1 MTLAETLTLSA
12 YFFVVIILAV
22 YGWHR
27 YYLVYLYK
35 SNSDKEPKTPPAPD
49 PWPVVTI
56 QLPLYNEMYV
66 ADRLIEAVCRIE
78 YPRERLEIQVLDDST
93 DETASIAELAVRR
106 YAAQGIDIKFY
117 HRADRAGYKAGALE
131 AGLKVA
137 RGEFVGIFDA
147 DFIPTSDFLLKLI
160 PHFANPKI
168 GMVQA
173 RWGHIN
179 QDYSLLTKIQSIL
192 LDGHFV
198 LEHGGRHRGG
208 RFFNFNGTAG
218 VWRRIAIED
227 AGGWQHD
234 TLTEDLD
241 LSYRAQL
248 NGWQFVFLS
257 DVIAPAEVPVEMN
270 AFKSQQHRWA
280 KGSIQTC
287 RKLLPRIL
295 RADIPLGVK
304 VEAFF
309 HLTANFNYILMCFL
323 SILIFPSMV
332 IRYNMGWYEMMLIDV
347 PLFFA
352 ATFSVCN
359 FYMICQ
365 REIHR
370 DWMSRIKYLPFLMS
384 IGIGLS
390 INNTR
395 AVIEALLNKQ
405 SEFTRTPKYHIEGA
419 SDEWVGK
426 KYRQSVAVQPL
437 IELALGLYFTWT
449 VFYALAN
456 QIYGTVPFLLLF
468 QIGFLYTGVM
478 SIVQQYAGESGVVA
492 AGLEKRATSGS

>member
-1 MTLAETLTLSA
+1 MTPFETLTLA
-12 YFFVVIILAV
+12 TYFFVLIVLAI

-27 YYLVYLYK
+27 YYLVYLYMRNK
-35 SNSDKEPKTPPAPD
+35 GNEPKADRPLDPA
-49 PWPVVTI
+49 PVVTI

-66 ADRLIEAVCRIE
+66 ADRLIEAVCAIE
-78 YPRERLEIQVLDDST
+78 YPRELVEIQVLDDSV
-93 DETASIAELAVRR
+93 DETRSIAESAVRR
-106 YAAQGIDIKFY
+106 FAAQGIDIKYF
-117 HRADRAGYKAGALE
+117 HREDRVGFKAGALE
-131 AGLKVA
+131 AGLKTA
-137 RGEFVGIFDA
+137 RGEFIAIFDA
-147 DFIPTSDFLLKLI
+147 DFLPTSDFLTRLM
-160 PHFANPKI
+160 PHFGDPGV

-179 QDYSLLTKIQSIL
+179 QDYSLLTKIQAIL

-198 LEHGGRHRGG
+198 LEHGGRNRSG

-218 VWRRIAIED
+218 VWRRSAIDD

-248 NGWQFVFLS
+248 RGWRFVFLS
-257 DVIAPAEVPVEMN
+257 DLIAPAEVPVEMN

-287 RKLLPRIL
+287 RKLLPRLL
-295 RADIPLGVK
+295 RAKLPLAVK
-304 VEAFF
+304 AEAFF
-309 HLTANFNYILMCFL
+309 HLTANFNYPFMCVMSILM
-323 SILIFPSMV
+323 FPAMV
-332 IRYNMGWYEMMLIDV
+332 IRYNMGWYEMLLIDV

-359 FYMICQ
+359 FYMVCQ

-370 DWMSRIKYLPFLMS
+370 DWRARIKYLPFLMS

-395 AVIEALLNKQ
+395 AVVEALLNKQ
-405 SEFTRTPKYHIEGA
+405 SDFNRTPKYRIEGDA
-419 SDEWVGK
+419 DEWVSK

-437 IELALGLYFTWT
+437 VELMLGLYFTWT

-456 QIYGTVPFLLLF
+456 QIYGTVPFLVLF
-468 QIGFLYTGVM
+468 QIGFLYTGLL
-478 SIVQQYAGESGVVA
+478 SIVQQYAGDSVVA
-492 AGLEKRATSGS
+492 PGLQPGRQGS

>member
-1 MTLAETLTLSA
+1 MTPSESITLAA
-12 YFFVVIILAV
+12 YFFVLIVLAI

-27 YYLVYLYK
+27 YYLVYLYMT
-35 SNSDKEPKTPPAPD
+35 NRDKEPKPGPPLD
-49 PWPVVTI
+49 PLPVVTI

-66 ADRLIEAVCRIE
+66 TDRLVEAVCRID
-78 YPRERLEIQVLDDST
+78 YPHDRLEIQVLDDST
-93 DETASIAELAVRR
+93 DETRSIAEMAVRR
-106 YAAQGIDIKFY
+106 FATEGIDIKYY
-117 HRADRAGYKAGALE
+117 HRTDRTGYKAGALE
-131 AGLKVA
+131 AGLKTA
-137 RGEFVGIFDA
+137 RGEFIAIFDA
-147 DFIPTSDFLLKLI
+147 DFSPTSDFLTRLM
-160 PHFANPKI
+160 PHFRDPHI

-198 LEHGGRHRGG
+198 LEHGGRNRSG

-218 VWRRIAIED
+218 VWRRVAIDE

-248 NGWQFVFLS
+248 LGWKFVFVS

-287 RKLLPRIL
+287 RKLLPRLL
-295 RADIPLGVK
+295 RAKLPLSVK
-304 VEAFF
+304 AEAFF
-309 HLTANFNYILMCFL
+309 HLTANFNYPFMCLL
-323 SILIFPSMV
+323 SILMFPAMV

-359 FYMICQ
+359 FYMVCQ

-370 DWMSRIKYLPFLMS
+370 DWRTRIKYLPFLMS

-395 AVIEALLNKQ
+395 AVFEALLNKQ
-405 SEFTRTPKYHIEGA
+405 SEFTRTPKYRIEGD
-419 SDEWVGK
+419 SDDWMGK
-426 KYRQSVAVQPL
+426 KYHQSVAVQPL
-437 IELALGLYFTWT
+437 VELALGLYFTWT

-468 QIGFLYTGVM
+468 QIGFLYTGLV
-478 SIVQQYAGESGVVA
+478 SLVQQHATDSEVVA
-492 AGLEKRATSGS
+492 AGLQPGRQGS

>member
-1 MTLAETLTLSA
+1 MTPVETLTLAS

-27 YYLVYLYK
+27 YYLVYLYMR
-35 SNSDKEPKTPPAPD
+35 NRDKQPKQGPSLSPT
-49 PWPVVTI
+49 PVVTI

-66 ADRLIEAVCRIE
+66 ADRLIDAVCRLD
-78 YPRERLEIQVLDDST
+78 YPREQLEIQVLDDST
-93 DETASIAELAVRR
+93 DETQSIAELAVRR
-106 YAAQGIDIKFY
+106 FAAQGIDIKYY
-117 HRADRAGYKAGALE
+117 HRTDRTGFKAGALE
-131 AGLKVA
+131 AGLSVA
-137 RGEFVGIFDA
+137 RGEYVGVFDA
-147 DFIPTSDFLLKLI
+147 DFIPTSDFLKRLM
-160 PHFANPKI
+160 PHFADSGV

-179 QDYSLLTKIQSIL
+179 EDYSLLTKIQAIL

-198 LEHGGRHRGG
+198 LEHGGRNRGG

-218 VWRRIAIED
+218 IWRRIVIDD

-248 NGWQFVFLS
+248 RGWRFVFVP

-287 RKLLPRIL
+287 RKLLPQIL
-295 RADIPLGVK
+295 RANVPLGVK

-309 HLTANFNYILMCFL
+309 HLTANFNYILMCIL
-323 SILIFPSMV
+323 SLLIFPSMV
-332 IRYNMGWYEMMLIDV
+332 IRYNMGWYEMLLIDV

-352 ATFSVCN
+352 ATFSFCN
-359 FYMICQ
+359 FYLVCQ
-365 REIHR
+365 REVHP
-370 DWMSRIKYLPFLMS
+370 DWRVRAKYVPFLMS
-384 IGIGLS
+384 VGIGLS
-390 INNTR
+390 INNAR
-395 AVIEALLNKQ
+395 AVVEALFRRD
-405 SEFTRTPKYHIEGA
+405 SEFTRTPKYRIEA
-419 SDEWVGK
+419 NADEWIGK

-437 IELALGLYFTWT
+437 IELAFGLYFTWT
-449 VFYALAN
+449 AFYALAN
-456 QIYGTVPFLLLF
+456 GIYGTLPFLVLF
-468 QIGFLYTGVM
+468 QVGFLYTGLL
-478 SIVQQYAGESGVVA
+478 SIVQQYSSDDEVALDTQVASG
-492 AGLEKRATSGS
+492 K